1 MRKKMI
7 TKKELKN
14 IVKEDFLKECT
25 APREAI
31 AEAAAEFGRYFG
43 GFPHLAKAF
52 AKILEEDGRSDA
64 AKALMDAYK
73 KAQSEVDLEYSLHY
87 PE

>member
-1 MRKKMI
+1 M
-7 TKKELKN
+7 KE
-14 IVKEDFLKECT
+14 FT
-25 APREAI
+25 TPREVI
-31 AEAAAEFGRYFG
+31 ADAAAEFGKHFG

-52 AKILEEDGRSDA
+52 AKILEEDGRNEA

-73 KAQSEVDLEYSLHY
+73 KAQQAVDLEYSLHY